1 MERAYNVLVVDDEP
15 VNVRITLAHLARLG
29 HAADAVEDGARALEQ
44 LARRRYDAVLMD
56 CHMPNLDGY
65 ETTRRL
71 RVLEHGSRRTPVI
84 AVTAYA
90 VVGERERCLAA
101 GMDDYLAKPF
111 RAEELGAI
119 LTRWLGQG
127 AADEAPAAAAPA
139 VAMDEGI
146 VATLRQ
152 LGILGRVVPLFLG
165 KLDERLSTLRARLAG
180 GDLDSVR
187 SIAHTLCG
195 ASGQVGAAGF
205 SAACRRVEHAA
216 AAGDAAAVAAALD
229 EVEAVAPATVAALDA
244 ELRGRR

>member
-111 RAEELGAI
+111 TREQLETVLA
-119 LTRWLGQG
+119 RWLSPVPRTGLRQCTPG
-127 AADEAPAAAAPA
+127 AAEPEAPN
-139 VAMDEGI
+139 
-146 VATLRQ
+146 
-152 LGILGRVVPLFLG
+152 
-165 KLDERLSTLRARLAG
+165 
-180 GDLDSVR
+180 
-187 SIAHTLCG
+187 
-195 ASGQVGAAGF
+195 
-205 SAACRRVEHAA
+205 SAAQSTASSR
-216 AAGDAAAVAAALD
+216 
-229 EVEAVAPATVAALDA
+229 
-244 ELRGRR
+244 